1 MRCPTCEFDGRE
13 HSVKALNRPMPGN
26 PLVTEESWDRTGSHH
41 VHNST
46 MNVALFLCSNGH
58 EWQHAHIQRCPTM
71 DCEWNLRPETRGQLT
86 AKIPGRNETMASFRS
101 RKITQFLKV
110 REKFPELHLDNS
122 GPYFGTFVLVLMPGG
137 ASLVTGQMP
146 RRGNPTLEFIDVT
159 DAEAVAYFSGGG
171 KDGKAPA

>member
-58 EWQHAHIQRCPTM
+58 EWQHAHIQRCPTI
-71 DCEWNLRPETRGQLT
+71 DCEWNFRPETRGQLT
-86 AKIPGRNETMASFRS
+86 ANIPGRNETMASFRS
-101 RKITQFLKV
+101 RKITQFLWL
-110 REKFPELHLDNS
+110 RERFSDLLLENS
-122 GPYFGTFVLVLMPGG
+122 GPYFGTFVVVNPATEG
-137 ASLVTGQMP
+137 ALLTGQLP
-146 RRGNPTLEFIDVT
+146 GRDIPFTDICDVDAVRYFDLRWVGNKMDR
-159 DAEAVAYFSGGG
+159 
-171 KDGKAPA
+171 